1 MFFLFLFHILESV
14 LPTFLRSNLKMCL
27 IYGIVAHK
35 FFAWQSFKFQYLANL
50 NKPFFWKIFKR
61 VGNTELDLRSCSQD
75 VHISKWR
82 LSFLIYYKKSFCLPT
97 YYFFCYIVF
106 LLSKKMC
113 MNWIPHIAMHA
124 CMRLYFGWY
133 ICIYA

>member
-14 LPTFLRSNLKMCL
+14 LPTFIKVKYQNMPNFWNCL
-27 IYGIVAHK
+27 AIFQVSIFSK
-35 FFAWQSFKFQYLANL
+35 FEQNI
-50 NKPFFWKIFKR
+50 FWKFFKR